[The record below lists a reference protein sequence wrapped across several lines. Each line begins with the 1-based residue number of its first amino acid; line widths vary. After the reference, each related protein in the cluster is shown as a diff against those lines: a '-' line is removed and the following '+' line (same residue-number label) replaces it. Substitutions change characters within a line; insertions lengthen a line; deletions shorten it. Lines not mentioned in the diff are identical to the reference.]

1 MVDDSIGT
9 STTLK
14 SVRNADSLRYFL
26 AASVLSRVGNM
37 EAAHSALDTA
47 MTKNPALDKQPAT
60 HILRG
65 IVLKSENKPDEAIE
79 NFSKAN
85 SLAAGTKTQKQTTAI
100 TGLLSGA
107 VAESQGKPD
116 AATWLGNKDVQES
129 VKNNPN
135 ILEFAA
141 NSVKTSSPQLK
152 KAVEKASTPAATPH

>member
-1 MVDDSIGT
+1 
-9 STTLK
+9 
-14 SVRNADSLRYFL
+14 
-26 AASVLSRVGNM
+26 M
-37 EAAHSALDTA
+37 EAAHTALDTA

-85 SLAAGTKTQKQTTAI
+85 SLAAGSKTQAETAAI

-116 AATWLGNKDVQES
+116 AATWLGNKDVQDA
-129 VKNNPN
+129 VRNNPK
-135 ILEFAA
+135 ILDFAA
-141 NSVKTSSPQLK
+141 SSVKTPSPQLK
-152 KAVEKASTPAATPH
+152 KAVEKAAMTAARPH